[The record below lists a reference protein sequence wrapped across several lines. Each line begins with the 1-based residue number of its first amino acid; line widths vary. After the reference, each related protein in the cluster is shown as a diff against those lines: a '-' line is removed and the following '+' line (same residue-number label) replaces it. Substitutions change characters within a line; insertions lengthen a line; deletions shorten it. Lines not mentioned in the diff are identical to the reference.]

1 MDCAS
6 PLRQKVKGLTPSRGK
21 FFSFVFL
28 FLFFP
33 IFVNKK
39 YTFCISFH
47 PEPHLLLSR
56 NQHLRSLLPSHN
68 VCLSFSTFEKRGC
81 FNHSRLQFIHTGSTK
96 FENKAYKYWNVRWL
110 VTLEKYIYP
119 SALYLKDLTQS
130 LFQMIFYPLVKFFGL
145 RSTLSVKYTLLL
157 S

>member
-1 MDCAS
+1 MLLPSGKRSRDWLQAEAS
-6 PLRQKVKGLTPSRGK
+6 FFPLS
-21 FFSFVFL
+21 FFSFSSL
-28 FLFFP
+28 FLLTKS
-33 IFVNKK
+33 ICFVSLFIQNL
-39 YTFCISFH
+39 TFSWA
-47 PEPHLLLSR
+47 E

-68 VCLSFSTFEKRGC
+68 VCLFFSTFEKMGC